1 LSRQNR
7 AKLTEDL
14 VYEIRASQVANDAF
28 DDVACAALGINRT
41 DGRCLDILEREG
53 RITAGRLAEE
63 SGLTTAAV
71 TAVLDRLEQT
81 GYARRIRDENDR
93 RKVLVEMTPL
103 MGERAGVIWGPIG
116 QEARRM
122 FNRMTVDELERL
134 RDFFRAGRKMNEE
147 HIERVK
153 HVRFE

>member
-1 LSRQNR
+1 LSRENR
-7 AKLTEDL
+7 EKLTEDL
-14 VYEIRASQVANDAF
+14 VYEIRAGQVANDAF

-71 TAVLDRLEQT
+71 TAVLDRLEQA
-81 GYARRIRDENDR
+81 GYARRIRDESDR

-116 QEARRM
+116 EEARRM
-122 FNRMTVDELERL
+122 FNRMTVDELARL
-134 RDFFRAGRKMNEE
+134 RDFFRAGRRMNEE

-153 HVRFE
+153 RVRFE